1 MKDYTK
7 YSIEDLNKLL
17 KDFRKRVMITYSIL
31 KRQPQSRKQ
40 LRKEIA
46 KILTEIRK
54 RELENKNGI

>member
-46 KILTEIRK
+46 RIETELSRRK
-54 RELENKNGI
+54 NEN

>member
-46 KILTEIRK
+46 RIETELSRRK
-54 RELENKNGI
+54 NER